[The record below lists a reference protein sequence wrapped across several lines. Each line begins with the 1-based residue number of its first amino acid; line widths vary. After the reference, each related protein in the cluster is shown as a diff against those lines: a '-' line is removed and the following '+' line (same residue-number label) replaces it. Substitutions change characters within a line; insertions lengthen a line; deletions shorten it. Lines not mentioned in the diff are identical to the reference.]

1 MTFLRIVIPL
11 QRILPTGF
19 GSKKTSCDGRHSEIA
34 TTRQDGSASITMQT
48 CNLGSVDGDGMMSV
62 TRACVA
68 ASAVLCFAIGPAA
81 AQYNI
86 FDTRYGTLTDVYING
101 VPEPLA
107 SVRQFE
113 ERCQTSIE
121 AGEWWVDNTGRL
133 GRVGGPAIYNINTCQ
148 FLGSQNNATRPRSEE
163 SCTFFAGGSICSG
176 PGWRTVN

>member
-1 MTFLRIVIPL
+1 
-11 QRILPTGF
+11 
-19 GSKKTSCDGRHSEIA
+19 
-34 TTRQDGSASITMQT
+34 MQA
-48 CNLGSVDGDGMMSV
+48 CNLALWMETVMMSF
-62 TRACVA
+62 TRALA

-86 FDTRYGTLTDVYING
+86 FGTLTDVYVNG
-101 VPEPLA
+101 VPESLA

-148 FLGSQNNATRPRSEE
+148 FLGSQDNATRARSNRSEG
-163 SCTFFAGGSICSG
+163 SCTFFSGGSICSG
-176 PGWRTVN
+176 PGWMNVN